1 MKLKT
6 RFFVFSFILFGI
18 LNFQVIKC
26 AAPARVKMPT
36 PWKLEQYELSEKI
49 RTEERAIALQEAF
62 LFPLDYATFKL
73 CSGIVSNALKE
84 ESEHLGNLLVNLT
97 KSKQPKQE
105 QPKQPT
111 IIKPTNYSKVC
122 EVRFKEPVA
131 LRTIDNKKCGC
142 MEYVLGAEQRYA
154 LFLYSFSRAHK
165 CNEALMAK
173 STNASSNTND

>member
-26 AAPARVKMPT
+26 AAPAGVKMPT

-49 RTEERAIALQEAF
+49 RTEERAKALQKAF
-62 LFPLDYATFKL
+62 LFPMDYATFK
-73 CSGIVSNALKE
+73 SFSEIVSNALKE
-84 ESEHLGNLLVNLT
+84 ESEHLGKLL
-97 KSKQPKQE
+97 
-105 QPKQPT
+105 
-111 IIKPTNYSKVC
+111 KP
-122 EVRFKEPVA
+122 KEPTQKLPLNIQIHSTA
-131 LRTIDNKKCGC
+131 KKIRMNLCTIDDKPCACQEIFLNTK
-142 MEYVLGAEQRYA
+142 ENLYTL
-154 LFLYSFSRAHK
+154 LLYSLSPAHK